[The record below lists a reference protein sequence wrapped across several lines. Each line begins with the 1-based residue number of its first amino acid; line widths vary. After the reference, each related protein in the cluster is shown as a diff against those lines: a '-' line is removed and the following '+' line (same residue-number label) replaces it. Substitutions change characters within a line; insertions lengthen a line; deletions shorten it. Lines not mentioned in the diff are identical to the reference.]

1 MATWRPARACCART
15 AFQTSPQHCGTTRES
30 SDALAWRRITARGI
44 LSSWS
49 NWTAGDVNGL
59 FLIIS
64 DQKKRDPNFLY
75 GSPNSQEF
83 GLRIGSPMFKARSP
97 FTHLITVQTT
107 HHSKI
112 KTP

>member
-1 MATWRPARACCART
+1 MVSLVMMYGIENAT
-15 AFQTSPQHCGTTRES
+15 
-30 SDALAWRRITARGI
+30 L
-44 LSSWS
+44 
-49 NWTAGDVNGL
+49 
-59 FLIIS
+59 
-64 DQKKRDPNFLY
+64 NFLH

-112 KTP
+112 KTPIPK